1 MLDDVTVALLPLPH
15 RRCVVEERNTIGM
28 LVAGE
33 RDTKAPDSSSSNV
46 DFLAGFMSSACTK
59 LLVYPIETHQQLS
72 ATGVCV

>member
-1 MLDDVTVALLPLPH
+1 
-15 RRCVVEERNTIGM
+15 M